1 MAQHREVAM
10 KVVGIIPARLQ
21 SSRLPRKLLLN
32 ATGKPLI
39 QYIWEIACHCP
50 ELSEVIVATDSEEIA
65 AVVRSFGGRAEMTGE
80 HPSGTDRIAEVTRR
94 CCSDADIIV
103 NLQGDEPELEQQTVA
118 ALVHEMKTS
127 GSRMATVA
135 APMTSA
141 SAVRDPAC
149 VKVVLDVNG
158 RAMYFSRHP
167 IPYSRDVPVEDFF
180 VDNEPCP
187 WLLHVGLYAYRRDF
201 LLQLTTMPPSPLEQ
215 LEKLEQLRALQSG
228 ASISVAII
236 NQAAAGIDTP
246 EDYAA
251 FVNRMMSKRSRRA
264 A

>member
-1 MAQHREVAM
+1 MR
-10 KVVGIIPARLQ
+10 VVGIIPARLQ
-21 SSRLPRKLLLN
+21 STRLPRKLLLN

-39 QYIWEIACHCP
+39 QYVWETAVQCR
-50 ELSEVIVATDSEEIA
+50 ELTDVIVATDSEEIA
-65 AVVRSFGGRAEMTGE
+65 EAVRWFGGRAEMTGE

-94 CCSDADIIV
+94 CCSDADVIV
-103 NLQGDEPELEQQTVA
+103 NLQGDEPELDPEIVS
-118 ALVHEMKTS
+118 ALVREIQTS
-127 GSRMATVA
+127 GSPMATVA
-135 APMTSA
+135 APMSSA
-141 SAVRDPAC
+141 AAVRDPSC

-167 IPYSRDVPVEDFF
+167 IPYTRDHAVEEYFRDGET
-180 VDNEPCP
+180 NP

-201 LLQLTTMPPSPLEQ
+201 LLRLTTMPPSPLEQ

-228 ASISVAII
+228 AAISVAVV
-236 NQAAAGIDTP
+236 NHATAGIDTP

-251 FVNRMMSKRSRRA
+251 FMRRMGVFERRRA

>member
-1 MAQHREVAM
+1 M
-10 KVVGIIPARLQ
+10 KVIGIIPARLQ

-39 QYIWEIACHCP
+39 QYVWEIAGRCP
-50 ELSEVIVATDSEEIA
+50 ELSEIIVATDSHEIA
-65 AVVRSFGGRAEMTGE
+65 DAVRSFGGRAEMTGE

-94 CCSDADIIV
+94 CCRDADIIV
-103 NLQGDEPELEQQTVA
+103 NLQGDEPELEPSTVS
-118 ALVHEMKTS
+118 ALVQELKNS
-127 GSRMATVA
+127 SSQMATVA
-135 APMTSA
+135 APMTSPE
-141 SAVRDPAC
+141 AVRDPSC

-158 RAMYFSRHP
+158 RAMYFSRHA
-167 IPYSRDVPVEDFF
+167 IPYSRELPVEDFF
-180 VDNEPCP
+180 KDAEPCP

-201 LLQLTTMPPSPLEQ
+201 LLQLTTMPPSPLEL

-228 ASISVAII
+228 ASISVAVVHH
-236 NQAAAGIDTP
+236 AVAGIDTP

-251 FVNRMMSKRSRRA
+251 FLRRSANRAIRRA